1 MTNFKPLKDKIW
13 EAVKS
18 DDKAA
23 FDQACEDLM
32 EKAAKD
38 IWRIG
43 WSFMPSTIEQVFG
56 LFKDV
61 GKWCHERW
69 IEAMNNG
76 DAPPEDV
83 SPAEAF
89 IMLSKTIKEAIEN
102 HNLPPNEITEWWH
115 DGSDSNEEEDDD
127 IVVVKDN
134 PVSEVKEL

>member
-38 IWRIG
+38 IWRLG
-43 WSFMPSTIEQVFG
+43 WSIYPKKIE
-56 LFKDV
+56 DV
-61 GKWCHERW
+61 YELLDDLAKWCHEQW
-69 IEAMNNG
+69 VEAMKCG

-83 SPAEAF
+83 SPGEGP
-89 IMLSKTIKEAIEN
+89 MLIKKVIQEAIEGKKN
-102 HNLPPNEITEWWH
+102 
-115 DGSDSNEEEDDD
+115 DED
-127 IVVVKDN
+127 
-134 PVSEVKEL
+134 EG